1 MSKKRLQDEAIIS
14 ALISE
19 GSIKGASELL
29 ECSTRTLYERMK
41 KPQFKELYAQ
51 AKADI
56 LKTATAKLQ
65 GNLCK
70 AIDTLVEVMT
80 DEKTAPQTRVN
91 SAVSILQY
99 AVRFTEATDIIERLE
114 IIEKAQEIN
123 SGL

>member
-19 GSIKGASELL
+19 GSIKCASELL

-114 IIEKAQEIN
+114 VIEKAQEIN